1 MVKVKKPFDDCF
13 LLSQNLVKFG
23 KTNFSE
29 QFQIYCILFQ
39 RSTNDVSVMVS
50 RQNGNCILLF
60 MQTYFQ
66 ACFVLNIIHVSSAI
80 LDSRSFKQARGLTL
94 SGPILWNDSDV
105 HSAIHCII
113 ACTHHK
119 DECYAVGFSTV
130 HMNCSYFQWFL
141 NSVPLRAVVGMD
153 SDRVI
158 LVKSTPGKYSL
169 SWFCPQPFRD
179 QVYL

>member
-1 MVKVKKPFDDCF
+1 
-13 LLSQNLVKFG
+13 
-23 KTNFSE
+23 
-29 QFQIYCILFQ
+29 
-39 RSTNDVSVMVS
+39 MVS

-94 SGPILWNDSDV
+94 SGPVLWNDSDV

-169 SWFCPQPFRD
+169 VGFFHNHFVTKCTCKYTRSKKFLYMKFLVLPWQLRKM
-179 QVYL
+179 